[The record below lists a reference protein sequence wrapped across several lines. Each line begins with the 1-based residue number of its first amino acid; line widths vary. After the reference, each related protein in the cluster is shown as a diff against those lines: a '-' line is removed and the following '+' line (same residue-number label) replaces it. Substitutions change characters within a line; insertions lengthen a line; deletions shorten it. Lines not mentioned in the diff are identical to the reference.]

1 MIIFF
6 IIFVS
11 VMAAL
16 ITFVESV
23 KDKYIKELYNNPCI
37 VHSWEYKDNNLFC
50 TQCTKFAKDI
60 INN

>member
-1 MIIFF
+1 
-6 IIFVS
+6 
-11 VMAAL
+11 MAAL